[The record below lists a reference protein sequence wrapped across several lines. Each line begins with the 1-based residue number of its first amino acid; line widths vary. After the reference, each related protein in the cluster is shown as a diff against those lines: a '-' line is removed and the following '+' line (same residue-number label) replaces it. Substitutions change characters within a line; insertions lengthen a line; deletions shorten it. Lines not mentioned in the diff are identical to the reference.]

1 DRVNLG
7 LFEQAQLNNGVN
19 QLNYTVYNP
28 TFYPNIPAL
37 SSLTAGQ
44 NSISR
49 IDPKLRASYAM
60 QGAFGVER
68 QLPRNTT
75 LAVTYSY
82 NRTVHMLQ
90 TVPVN
95 TPLPGS
101 FNPSLPLSATNGVF
115 PYGYGAGTIFET
127 ESGGYMRQH
136 LLMVNFNTRFSS
148 KVSMFGNYS
157 LGYANDVPGS
167 PTNPYNFASDYGR
180 SSFDRR
186 HNFQLIGSILM
197 PQRIHL
203 APFITMR
210 SGSPYD
216 VLAGEDLYG
225 DTM

>member
-1 DRVNLG
+1 
-7 LFEQAQLNNGVN
+7 
-19 QLNYTVYNP
+19 
-28 TFYPNIPAL
+28 
-37 SSLTAGQ
+37 
-44 NSISR
+44 
-49 IDPKLRASYAM
+49 
-60 QGAFGVER
+60 
-68 QLPRNTT
+68 
-75 LAVTYSY
+75 
-82 NRTVHMLQ
+82 
-90 TVPVN
+90 
-95 TPLPGS
+95 
-101 FNPSLPLSATNGVF
+101 
-115 PYGYGAGTIFET
+115 
-127 ESGGYMRQH
+127 MRQH

-225 DTM
+225 DTMTNARAAFLSGSTCSGVVRTGDSVCSPFGTFGSTYDVGKPVNLVPRNYLTMPGLVSVNLRVYRTFGFGGGAKKDASAQNGGMPGGMPSAGVMGLSGGGGHGPG